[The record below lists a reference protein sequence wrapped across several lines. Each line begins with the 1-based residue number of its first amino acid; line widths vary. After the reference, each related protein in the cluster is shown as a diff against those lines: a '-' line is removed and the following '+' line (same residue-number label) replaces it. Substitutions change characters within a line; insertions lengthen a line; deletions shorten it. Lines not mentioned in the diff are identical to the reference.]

1 MKIAVTGG
9 KGGVGKSTIASA
21 LIRHYSEAGRIL
33 AADLD
38 VDNPCLSSM
47 LNMNRPY
54 KVEDAETFKPS
65 IVAAKCIGCHKCVD
79 ACEEHALYG
88 LEGSAPTLYDQL
100 CSGCGACKLVCP
112 ANAIEDDRK
121 VLGQISWYNRG
132 NITLIEGR
140 ITPGEARSPIVARQT
155 ALAADKEYS
164 TGVYKHLIIDTMP
177 GVANP
182 VAQALLI
189 AEKVVAVTEP
199 TLLGIHDIMLTLELS
214 DYLGKTVGIVI
225 NKADISREH
234 LIKLRK
240 ICAEKDVKII
250 VEIPYSRDILF
261 TSVSQPPGDEL
272 KAYVRRIA
280 SWLKNTKP

>member
-21 LIRHYSEAGRIL
+21 LIRYCSKTGRIL

-38 VDNPCLSSM
+38 VDNPCLLSM
-47 LNMNRPY
+47 LDMHRPY

-65 IVAAKCIGCHKCVD
+65 IVEARCIACHKCVE
-79 ACEEHALYG
+79 ACREHALYG
-88 LEGSAPTLYDQL
+88 LEGNIPSLFDQL

-112 ANAIEDDRK
+112 ANAIVDDSK
-121 VLGQISWYNRG
+121 KLGQISWYNRG

-140 ITPGEARSPIVARQT
+140 IRPGEARSPIVARQT
-155 ALAADKEYS
+155 ALAVEKEYS
-164 TGVYKHLIIDTMP
+164 AGAYKHLIIDTMP

-189 AEKVVAVTEP
+189 AEKIVAVTEP
-199 TLLGIHDIMLTLELS
+199 TLLGVNDLMLTLELT
-214 DYLGKTVGIVI
+214 DYLAKTVGVVI

-234 LIKLRK
+234 LIKLRN
-240 ICAEKDVKII
+240 ICMEKDVEII
-250 VEIPYSRDILF
+250 VEIPYSREILF
-261 TSVSQPPGDEL
+261 TSVSQQLGGEL
-272 KAYVRRIA
+272 DAYVGRIA
-280 SWLKNTKP
+280 SWLKI